1 MRPPEVQMPA
11 DNEDALVV
19 QRSRMMACHAIDAG
33 DQDT

>member
-1 MRPPEVQMPA
+1 MPA

-33 DQDT
+33 DQHQEV